1 MGRTA
6 KIVEDRRSQILQ
18 AALKVFADKGF
29 DLATNKD
36 VARAAGITPGL
47 IYHYFKSKRD
57 LLLKAMEAHSPVKVF
72 RSIPPS
78 MLQLTPKAFLTSVLR
93 EVLAVL
99 ESTEFIAMLRVFLPE
114 AMRKGAL
121 APPVFAAMGE
131 ATSFLERYFKTKMK
145 AGELAPFDAALTSH
159 LLLGGLMDL
168 VLRRQVIR
176 DAAVLKFSREQIV
189 DNLVSVTL
197 EGLRPR

>member
-1 MGRTA
+1 MGRTS
-6 KIVEDRRSQILQ
+6 KTVEDRKSQILA
-18 AALKVFADKGF
+18 AALRVFADKGY

-57 LLLKAMEAHSPVKVF
+57 LLLEAMEVHSPLKVF
-72 RSIPPS
+72 RSVTPA
-78 MLQLTPKAFLTSVLR
+78 MLEMTPKAFLTSTLR
-93 EVLAVL
+93 EVLTVL
-99 ESTEFIAMLRVFLPE
+99 ESAEFVAMLRVFLPE
-114 AMRKGAL
+114 ATRRGAI
-121 APPVFAAMGE
+121 APPVFAAIGE
-131 ATSFLERYFKTKMK
+131 ATSFLERYFRSKMK
-145 AGELAPFDAALTSH
+145 SGDLAPADAALTSH

-176 DAAVLKFSREQIV
+176 DAAVLKFSHAQIV

>member
-1 MGRTA
+1 MGRTLKTVA
-6 KIVEDRRSQILQ
+6 DRRSQLLQ
-18 AALKVFADKGF
+18 AALRVFADKGF
-29 DLATNKD
+29 DRATNKD
-36 VARAAGITPGL
+36 IARAAGITPGL

-57 LLLKAMEAHSPVKVF
+57 LLLKAMEAHSPLKVF
-72 RSIPPS
+72 RSVTPS
-78 MLQLTPKAFLTSVLR
+78 MLTLTPKAFLTSTLR
-93 EVLAVL
+93 EVLAIL
-99 ESTEFIAMLRVFLPE
+99 ESAEFVALVRVFLPE
-114 AMRKGAL
+114 AMRKGAI

-131 ATSFLERYFKTKMK
+131 ATSFLEHYFKTKMK
-145 AGELAPFDAALTSH
+145 TGELAPMDAALTSH

-176 DAAVLKFSREQIV
+176 DHAVLKFSQDQIV